1 MKYQNIIQP
10 ANLAKTSLI
19 ATTFVLALSSP
30 AGALSASASLS
41 TASTQNTL
49 DQLKTSIT
57 SAIDKSITKLQ
68 DSASSLNVSLTLNA
82 SSTGV
87 TGTAS
92 ANGSTA
98 TGSISSTGASGSVST
113 SNGAS
118 ASGSVSSSGASASV
132 NSSNG
137 STSTSTDSSS
147 SSSSLKFN
155 STDFL
160 ESILSIPKT
169 LIQKLQQSNQQAVQK
184 LTDLKTQVE
193 KTANVTDLQAQA
205 KQYDQEFKDIATST
219 IQASVSKSIADQTQV
234 LDQLQTA
241 ASALQSQVNQLK
253 TCLQS
258 VSASATGS
266 VSGTSASGSVNA
278 SAPGCTDL
286 NVDSNSGDNGQS
298 LQDQINEI
306 KSSLQTIRS
315 FLTSSISLVS
325 QLKDGN
331 YSGTITSF
339 SGISAQLDVV
349 ANLSANVQNDLIN
362 LSAAVNK

>member
-1 MKYQNIIQP
+1 MKFQNIIQP

-30 AGALSASASLS
+30 AGALSTSASLS
-41 TASTQNTL
+41 TASAQATL
-49 DQLKTSIT
+49 DKLKTSIT
-57 SAIDKSITKLQ
+57 SAIDTSITKLQ
-68 DSASSLNVSLTLNA
+68 DSASSINLSLNVNA
-82 SSTGV
+82 NSSGISSTA
-87 TGTAS
+87 TAG
-92 ANGSTA
+92 GSTA
-98 TGSISSTGASGSVST
+98 TGSVSSSGASGSVST
-113 SNGAS
+113 SSGAT
-118 ASGSVSSSGASASV
+118 ASGSVSSSGASASA
-132 NSSNG
+132 STSGG
-137 STSTSTDSSS
+137 STSATTDTSTP
-147 SSSSLKFN
+147 SLKFD

-169 LIQKLQQSNQQAVQK
+169 LIQKLQQSNQKAVQK

-193 KTANVTDLQAQA
+193 KTADVTDLQAQA

-219 IQASVSKSIADQTQV
+219 IQASVTKSIADQTQV

-241 ASALQSQVNQLK
+241 ASALQSQVSQLK

-266 VSGTSASGSVNA
+266 ASSTSVSGSINA

-286 NVDSNSGDNGQS
+286 NVDANSGDNGQS
-298 LQDQINEI
+298 LQDQIDEI
-306 KSSLQTIRS
+306 KSSLQTVRS

-339 SGISAQLDVV
+339 SGISSQLDVV
-349 ANLSANVQNDLIN
+349 ANLSSNVQNDLIN